1 MREEVCACVKERELG
16 REKERKYVRKGEGE
30 GKIPT
35 FTCFFVRER
44 QL

>member
-16 REKERKYVRKGEGE
+16 REKERKYVRKGEG
-30 GKIPT
+30 T

>member
-30 GKIPT
+30 GT